1 MEVARVGGH
10 SWQLQKLPYFSSLCL
25 QIWIFLDLTNPGV
38 HCRFSLEGSGHLAL
52 IAWEGGESPDPKES
66 HCCLLRN
73 CESCPQMSSHHG
85 LQCFFHLAW
94 FFICRRVGQLIE
106 KWEMQLHFLMFLP
119 CHCIAKIAINFVWR
133 SAFENQ
139 MLRFF
144 GGMDDSIFMV
154 MGKLSLVM
162 LVAVHT

>member
-1 MEVARVGGH
+1 
-10 SWQLQKLPYFSSLCL
+10 
-25 QIWIFLDLTNPGV
+25 
-38 HCRFSLEGSGHLAL
+38 
-52 IAWEGGESPDPKES
+52 
-66 HCCLLRN
+66 
-73 CESCPQMSSHHG
+73 
-85 LQCFFHLAW
+85 
-94 FFICRRVGQLIE
+94 VGQLIE